1 MTLTSRVDELA
12 VLHGDLFCGRAARS
26 VPGMRAHAQFEKGG
40 RSMTHT
46 DQPDPKS
53 GAIPPLSFVTLGM
66 MFVAGAVG
74 TMGFDLWGQLIS
86 PGFGFAALS
95 PHGLARSLL
104 GSFGL
109 PNGDFAGYFV
119 HFYIVGLIG
128 YPVGW
133 LFVFA
138 PVWYRVT
145 GGVGGWPV
153 ASLVYG
159 FGLWVFAIGGVTVV
173 AGLPFFLNFTGITW
187 VALVGHVIY
196 GVVMVAVMQMIRP
209 RG

>member
-1 MTLTSRVDELA
+1 MAAHPKTADAPTAGALPPLNFATLGLMFV
-12 VLHGDLFCGRAARS
+12 
-26 VPGMRAHAQFEKGG
+26 
-40 RSMTHT
+40 
-46 DQPDPKS
+46 S
-53 GAIPPLSFVTLGM
+53 GA
-66 MFVAGAVG
+66 VA
-74 TMGFDLWGQLIS
+74 TMAFDLWGQLIS
-86 PGFGFAALS
+86 PGLGFANLS

-119 HFYIVGLIG
+119 HFYLVGLIG

-138 PVWYRVT
+138 PVWFRVT
-145 GGVGGWPV
+145 GGIGGWPL

-159 FGLWVFAIGGVTVV
+159 FGLWVFAIGGITMI

-187 VALVGHVIY
+187 VALVGHVLY
-196 GVVMVAVMQMIRP
+196 GVVMVAVMRLMT